1 MLNMDF
7 QTVFGFFLFTK
18 FSEAK
23 LCKFHIIF
31 VAHAVS
37 FYSILLHRPGWADQG
52 RVPRTFY
59 SSVSPR
65 QQLRVRQLLQARNWN
80 IVTNLAVEVLPAW
93 FLQGLLSYSAVDHVC
108 RMLLYSSAGRSRRPE
123 CGHMTRSV

>member
-23 LCKFHIIF
+23 LCKFHFTF

-65 QQLRVRQLLQARNWN
+65 QQLRVRQLLQARNW
-80 IVTNLAVEVLPAW
+80 ILLQIWLWKFFQPGS
-93 FLQGLLSYSAVDHVC
+93 LQGLLSYSAVDHVC
-108 RMLLYSSAGRSRRPE
+108 CMLLYSSAGRSCRPE